1 MAGTYDPFRNRVA
14 TDVAPVAQRDPSAF
28 RSGLAEGLQELG
40 SGLNNAA
47 ETQLEVQQRIAASN
61 QRIAME
67 QKRRDQ
73 SARIATLAG
82 QFADLQVSLDQKR
95 DDLRNSTAGSDYAE
109 KAGKLTTDT
118 LTGFLE
124 PLKND
129 PDVYE
134 RYAPMVAEYGAR
146 TRLADQNW
154 ATKQQAT
161 AEGQGIDKWSTVT
174 GNRLISEPTPD
185 NYVAAINGATALV
198 GGMDLPDTVKA
209 KTLQTLKGG
218 FATNFLDG
226 RLASGDWQGTR
237 ALLDKGMFDDVLDP
251 DAKARYLQKTQVV
264 EDAQASRARTAA
276 NEAKSQALEGIR
288 TVEAKIAGG
297 IVPDAR
303 ELDATES
310 AAKAA
315 GVDPSDMVK
324 FGVLRVQ
331 SQVNHDYAGL
341 VGTVGGADRLRSTR
355 DALAAQI
362 AAGKASEAD
371 QVRKAQLDKLVDQA
385 DDKEVGVLKELAGK
399 GTPGTLAALSQISG
413 NREARYDKA
422 EKIAPGLGPIAML
435 GPVSQRQALE
445 GREVRKAR
453 PKDFGTQ
460 TQVETSAKAMLGSN
474 VLSVLG
480 GNYGTVRDT
489 AWAIMAGRRAASG
502 KEGYDEAD
510 YRSALNA
517 AMGATRRQ
525 SDGKLVGGIQSVMG
539 KSVWAPTWQTGEDM
553 ARSLRNSNF
562 AGAVYANGKPAT
574 RDDILANYTPVYVRD
589 DPSGNPIY
597 QFFDASGGYLAR
609 GDKQPFVLRF
619 TKTR

>member
-1 MAGTYDPFRNRVA
+1 MAGTYEPFRNRVA
-14 TDVAPVAQRDPSAF
+14 TDVVPVAQRDPAALN
-28 RSGLAEGLQELG
+28 SGIGQDLAALG
-40 SGLNNAA
+40 NAIGNAA
-47 ETQLEVQQRIAASN
+47 QTGQEVEQRITASN

-82 QFADLQVSLDQKR
+82 QWADVQVQLDQKR
-95 DDLRNSTAGSDYAE
+95 DDLRNSTGGDEYSA
-109 KAGKLTTDT
+109 KAGQLTTDT
-118 LTGFLE
+118 LTSFLD

-134 RYAPMVAEYGAR
+134 RYAPLVADYGAR
-146 TRLADQNW
+146 TRMADQDW
-154 ATKQQAT
+154 AKKQQAT
-161 AEGQGIDKWSTVT
+161 AEGQGIDKWATVT

-198 GGMDLPDTVKA
+198 GGMDMPEAVRG

-226 RLASGDWQGTR
+226 RLASGDWQGART
-237 ALLDKGMFDDVLDP
+237 LLDKGMFDGVLDP
-251 DAKARYLQKTQVV
+251 DAKARYLQRTQVV
-264 EDAQASRARTAA
+264 EDAQASRARAAA

-297 IVPDAR
+297 IVPDPK
-303 ELDATES
+303 ELDTTEA

-331 SQVNHDYAGL
+331 SQVNHDYGGL
-341 VGTVGGADRLRSTR
+341 VGTVGGADRLRNAR

-362 AAGKASEAD
+362 AAGKANEAD
-371 QVRKAQLDKLVDQA
+371 QVRKAQLDKLVDSA
-385 DDKEVGVLKELAGK
+385 DDKEVGVLKELANK
-399 GTPGTLAALSQISG
+399 GTPGALAALSQITG
-413 NREARYDKA
+413 NKEARYDKA

-460 TQVETSAKAMLGSN
+460 VQVETSAKAMLGSN
-474 VLSVLG
+474 ILSVLG

-525 SDGKLVGGIQSVMG
+525 SDGKLAGGIQTVMG

-553 ARSLRNSNF
+553 VRSLRNSNF
-562 AGAVYANGKPAT
+562 GGAVYANGKPAA

-597 QFFDASGGYLAR
+597 QFFDANGGYLAR
-609 GDKQPFVLRF
+609 ADKQPFVLRF